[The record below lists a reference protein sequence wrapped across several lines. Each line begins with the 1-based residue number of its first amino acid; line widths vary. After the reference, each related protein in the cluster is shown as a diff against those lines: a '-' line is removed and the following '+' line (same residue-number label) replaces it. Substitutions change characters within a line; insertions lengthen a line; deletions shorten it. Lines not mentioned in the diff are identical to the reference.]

1 MDLLLLGLTIGLPL
15 IKIILFPARAVGRG
29 GSWTIIGAVMIVGL
43 MMALWFGVQSMTGT
57 DTDAA
62 TATASSA
69 TPDSGNADSAAS
81 DQQLSDIDKLAQL
94 L

>member
-29 GSWTIIGAVMIVGL
+29 GSWTIIGAVMIVGV

-57 DTDAA
+57 GSNGT
-62 TATASSA
+62 TATASSTQTDA
-69 TPDSGNADSAAS
+69 QQQAD
-81 DQQLSDIDKLAQL
+81 DKLVADAL
-94 L
+94 AKYL